1 MAHLAAQKI
10 RHDILTPGAF
20 VGREFVSLNAGSFYG
35 VGIHG
40 DAMTRFILRR
50 IVRGLVALILFQSI
64 LFALFHALPYDFS
77 SLLLAGPA
85 DRRFIQQQLGLNVPL
100 WEQYT
105 RWLFDFFRFD
115 LGRSYLFWPTPVSEI
130 LLAHLSRTLLLF
142 LSAAV
147 LAYALGMWLGKVVAW
162 HRGGMLE
169 AGATLGGVAAYTSFA
184 PFLGFLLINL
194 LGRELGW
201 FPYQRLVDHNVWY
214 NAPVAVDWVLGLLVL
229 TALLASL
236 VLLGLRRATRPIKP
250 RARRWAWRIAGL
262 CLVAAGAWWA
272 WARSGHGYLAMDLL
286 YHMFLPLT
294 TVVLLSFGETM
305 MLMRMAML
313 ETMGEDYV
321 LTAQAIGYP
330 DRVIRDKHVARNAI
344 LPVIT
349 RLALNLPFVL
359 VGSLV
364 IERVFL
370 WTAMGQVVFNAIE
383 FYDVPLLLGILSIV
397 GLLTLAAHI
406 VLDVLYVYLDP
417 RLRYAEG
424 S

>member
-1 MAHLAAQKI
+1 
-10 RHDILTPGAF
+10 
-20 VGREFVSLNAGSFYG
+20 
-35 VGIHG
+35 
-40 DAMTRFILRR
+40 MTRFILRR

-64 LFALFHALPYDFS
+64 IFALFHALPYDFS
-77 SLLLAGPA
+77 SIPLAGPA
-85 DRRFIQQQLGLNVPL
+85 YRRFIQQEFGLDLPL
-100 WEQYT
+100 WGQYT
-105 RWLFDFFRFD
+105 RWLFGFLRFD
-115 LGRSYLFWPTPVSEI
+115 LGRSYLFWPTPVSDI
-130 LLAHLSRTLLLF
+130 LLAHLSRTLFLF

-147 LAYALGMWLGKVVAW
+147 LAYALGIWLGKVVAW
-162 HRGGMLE
+162 RRGGWLE
-169 AGATLGGVAAYTSFA
+169 AGATLAGVAAYTSFA

-201 FPYQRLVDHNVWY
+201 FPYQRLADHNVWY
-214 NAPVAVDWVLGLLVL
+214 NAPVAIDRVLGLLVV
-229 TALLASL
+229 TALLGSL
-236 VLLGLRRATRPIKP
+236 AFLGLRRVTRHVEPP
-250 RARRWAWRIAGL
+250 AGRRAWRLAGSF
-262 CLVAAGAWWA
+262 LVAGGVWWA
-272 WARSGHGYLAMDLL
+272 WSASGYGYLALDLL
-286 YHMFLPLT
+286 HHMFLPLT

-330 DRVIRDKHVARNAI
+330 DRVIRDRHVARNAI

-364 IERVFL
+364 VERVFL

-397 GLLTLAAHI
+397 GLLTLAAH
-406 VLDVLYVYLDP
+406 VGLDVLYVYLDP
-417 RLRYAEG
+417 RLRFAEG